1 MRWDVHGE
9 RSIYTSEWVSLT
21 LVDVEIPAIGDRPS
35 RRFEHHVVRSPA
47 PAAGVVVIDEID
59 GVDHVLLLWRHR
71 FITDTWGWEVPAGG
85 LDPGEASVDGARR
98 EVLEETGRQVGE
110 LTHLVDYYPANGLS
124 DHRFDL
130 YLARGASHVGE
141 PSDPSESERI
151 EWVPLEVVRDAVVS
165 GRITDGLSVTALVW
179 YFAFG
184 DPSGGII
191 PDPAE

>member
-9 RSIYTSEWVSLT
+9 RAIYTSEWVSLT
-21 LVDVEIPAIGDRPS
+21 LVDVEVPAIGEQLP

-47 PAAGVVVIDEID
+47 PAAGVVVLEAFA

-85 LDPGEASVDGARR
+85 LEVGESSSDGARR
-98 EVLEETGRQVGE
+98 EVLEETGWEVGE
-110 LTHLVDYYPANGLS
+110 LTHLVDYHPANGLS

-130 YLARGASHVGE
+130 FLARGATHVGD

-151 EWVPLEVVRDAVVS
+151 EWVPLQVVRDAVAE
-165 GRITDGLSVTALVW
+165 GRITDGLSLTALLW
-179 YFAFG
+179 LFAFEVG
-184 DPSGGII
+184 
-191 PDPAE
+191 